1 MAWLWLAVAGICE
14 IIGVV
19 GFARTSHGQRASGL
33 VLAVG
38 GFTAGL
44 TCLHAAMATI
54 PMAVA
59 YSVFTAFGTL
69 GSTAIGILFW
79 GDSARPAR
87 LAWIAGLIVAVIGL
101 KITI

>member
-33 VLAVG
+33 VLAAG

-54 PMAVA
+54 PLAVA

-69 GSTAIGILFW
+69 GSTAIGIMLW

-87 LAWIAGLIVAVIGL
+87 LAWIAGLVVAVIGL